1 MSDAVV
7 GSRRSNS
14 QKEKCED
21 SSTWHHLH
29 LHYLNKKW
37 RDQVVAEDIAEL
49 LTLAIVI

>member
-14 QKEKCED
+14 QKEKCEY
-21 SSTWHHLH
+21 SSTWHH

-37 RDQVVAEDIAEL
+37 RDQVVAEDIAAL